1 MTAALL
7 ITVHL
12 QQSRDLL
19 FFIFFSFYT
28 FNISIPLGWLKNPFS
43 ERKRFNAF
51 SNTPIS
57 FFYFIMTFWTDMS

>member
-12 QQSRDLL
+12 QLSRDFILFLFLYLL
-19 FFIFFSFYT
+19 T
-28 FNISIPLGWLKNPFS
+28 FLIPLGWLKTPFL

-57 FFYFIMTFWTDMS
+57 FFHFFMTFWTYMS